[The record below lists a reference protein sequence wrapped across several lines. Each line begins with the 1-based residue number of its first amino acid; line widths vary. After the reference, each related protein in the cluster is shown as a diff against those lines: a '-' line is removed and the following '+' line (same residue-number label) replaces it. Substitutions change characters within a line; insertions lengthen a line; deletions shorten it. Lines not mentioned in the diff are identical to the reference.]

1 MTDLQRPTGATP
13 SDPAPATAEPEPEA
27 GAANAIG
34 GVGAFFGDLK
44 SDLGGLIRKEVE
56 LALAETREELM
67 QAAKAGGMLGAG
79 ALSGFFAALFGSLTL
94 AWFLDRKLP
103 RWLAFGLVAALHGA
117 AAGTLL
123 AKGREEMLQVD
134 PVPHQTMESLKDDV
148 DAIRSAT

>member
-1 MTDLQRPTGATP
+1 MSDLQRPTAA
-13 SDPAPATAEPEPEA
+13 PAPAPEA
-27 GAANAIG
+27 SAADTLG

-44 SDLGGLIRKEVE
+44 SDLTGLVRKEVE
-56 LALAETREELM
+56 LALAETRDELM

-79 ALSGFFAALFGSLTL
+79 ALSGFFAALFGSFTL
-94 AWFLDRKLP
+94 AWILDRTLP

-117 AAGTLL
+117 AAATLL

-148 DAIRSAT
+148 DAIRVAT